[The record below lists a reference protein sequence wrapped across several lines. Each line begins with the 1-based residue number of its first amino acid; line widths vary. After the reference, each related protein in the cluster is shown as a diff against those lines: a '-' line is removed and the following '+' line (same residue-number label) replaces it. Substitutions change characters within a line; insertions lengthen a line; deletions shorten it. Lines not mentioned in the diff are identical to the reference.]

1 MGNAQMTTAEKVI
14 AFIEQY
20 CIVPEGALVGKPI
33 KLEAFQRR
41 FILEVYD
48 NPHGTKHGI
57 LSIGRK
63 NGKTALIACLLL
75 AHLVGPVAIRNS
87 QIVSGALSREQAAIV
102 FNLAVKMVQLNP
114 ILSEIISIKP
124 SGKRLI
130 GLTGNVEYKALA
142 SDGRTA
148 QGLSP
153 VLAILD
159 EVGQVQGSQSAFVD
173 AITTAQEAH
182 KHPLLLTI
190 STQAANDAD
199 LLSIWIDDANTG
211 QDPQTVCHVYSA
223 DKTLELTD
231 ITAWK
236 QANPALGIF
245 RSEED
250 MQALAEKAC
259 RMPSF
264 ENAFRNLM
272 LNQRVSTVST
282 FVSQTVWKQNGEP
295 TDSPQGLTVYGG
307 LDLSARTDLT
317 TLVLTAKDTHGKI
330 NVYAYFWT
338 PEVGLLDRAKR
349 DRAPY
354 DVWVRQGFIR
364 TTPGATVDYAHV
376 ARDIAEILSE
386 FDIAAIAFDRWRID
400 LLQKELQH
408 QGINLPLVPFGQ
420 GFKDMSPAID
430 TLESDLLNGQLK
442 HGMHPVL
449 TMCAANAVITQDPA
463 GNRKFEKHKA
473 TGRIDGIVA
482 LAMARGIGEAADT
495 PQDIDAFFQDI
506 IIG

>member
-41 FILEVYD
+41 FILDVYD

-102 FNLAVKMVQLNP
+102 FNLAVKMVQLSP
-114 ILSEIISIKP
+114 ILSEIIAIKP

-173 AITTAQEAH
+173 AITTAQGAH

-223 DKTLELTD
+223 DKALELTD

-282 FVSQTVWKQNGEP
+282 FVSQSVWKQNGEP

-349 DRAPY
+349 DRNPY

-430 TLESDLLNGQLK
+430 TLESDLLNGLLMIMQK
-442 HGMHPVL
+442 
-449 TMCAANAVITQDPA
+449 CARLMQ
-463 GNRKFEKHKA
+463 
-473 TGRIDGIVA
+473 
-482 LAMARGIGEAADT
+482 
-495 PQDIDAFFQDI
+495 
-506 IIG
+506 